1 MSAAMG
7 VPSQAG
13 VQVLNHAE
21 INECF
26 VRSTRAT
33 RSREAS
39 SREEQDMTVSEDPTQ
54 GREVGERPNED
65 PTQGRE
71 VGERPNEDPTQGS

>member
-1 MSAAMG
+1 MG

-26 VRSTRAT
+26 VRTPSVSCEPRAT

-65 PTQGRE
+65 PTQG
-71 VGERPNEDPTQGS
+71 S